1 MGAQGK
7 PSSSLNS
14 LLVKVYRLI
23 DEGKWDDQGT
33 GHVRIDYPEGS
44 EDLSLIV
51 EEEENENLIVHRISA
66 SEIYRRQEDTIISW
80 RDSKLATDLALSFQ
94 EATGCSFVW
103 DQISEVQRNLHFSN
117 LAVGLEI
124 GSRPALGAL
133 EASTIMPLN
142 DDSFHTI
149 NSELRD
155 LPSVELSSL
164 PFILKIVV
172 ESGITDQLRIA
183 ELILQDE
190 FFPKLIDLFR
200 MCEKVKN
207 MDGLYMIFRL
217 VKAIFCLNSPQV
229 FDRIFGEEYV
239 LDIIG
244 SLEYDPEL
252 PQVQRHRAFLK
263 EHVVFKEAIP
273 IKDSS
278 VLSKIHQTYRVAYVK
293 DVILARV
300 LDEATIASLSSII
313 HGNNSFVISL
323 LKDDTSF
330 IQELFARMRSTST
343 SAESKRE
350 LVLFLHE
357 FCNLSKSL
365 QPVQQLRLF
374 RDLAAE
380 GIFDIV
386 TDALQSQDRKL
397 VSAGTDILILFLNLD
412 PSLLRTYVIQQE
424 ANSLLGLL
432 VEGMISNFTEDMHC
446 QFLEIIRILVDSH
459 NASGLQRDAI
469 IDIFYEKHLN
479 RLIDVL
485 ASSCRTRNNSPTIPR
500 SVTSCGVVESHAVT
514 KPEILSNICDL
525 LCYCVVQHPYKI
537 KCNFLMNNA
546 MEKVLFLTNRRERFL
561 VVAAVR
567 FIRTVISRNDEHL
580 LRHIVKNNL
589 LKPIIEAFIKNGD
602 RYNMLHSGVL
612 ELLEY
617 IRKENLKI
625 LVIYVVECFWEQLLK
640 FQHLGII
647 QALKIK
653 YEQCLEK
660 SEANNTNTAVDSQKR
675 IEERT
680 LEKEEEDYFNEDSDE
695 DSGAQHMHNQHAH
708 ATLPNGTKV
717 NYSSRSGSVGLVDY
731 EDDEDDDDYNPPP
744 RKSEPSMD
752 NDDDDGFPKIKRK
765 SSTTVSLKDEKLL
778 VTKKQKLEV
787 RLNDGEDASVASTC
801 GNHDSPCKSEPLH
814 DSPSQLDSNGRPDE
828 SDIEGES
835 ANPQIHRLSD
845 ASDTGQSSRDDCP
858 SVPHNNP
865 SPKRVVNDKNISGS
879 EPFSVR

>member
-1 MGAQGK
+1 MGAHGK
-7 PSSSLNS
+7 PSGSLNS

-94 EATGCSFVW
+94 EATGCSFIW

-117 LAVGLEI
+117 LAGLEI

-142 DDSFHTI
+142 DDSFHTV

-183 ELILQDE
+183 ELILQDQE
-190 FFPKLIDLFR
+190 FIPKLIDLFR

-207 MDGLYMIFRL
+207 MDGLHMIFRL
-217 VKAIFCLNSPQV
+217 VKAIFCLNSPHV
-229 FDRIFGEEYV
+229 FDRIFGEEYI

-313 HGNNSFVISL
+313 HANNALVISL

-350 LVLFLHE
+350 LVLFLDE

-485 ASSCRTRNNSPTIPR
+485 ASSCPTRNNSPTILR
-500 SVTSCGVVESHAVT
+500 SVTSCGGVESHAVT
-514 KPEILSNICDL
+514 KPEILCNICDL

-567 FIRTVISRNDEHL
+567 FVRTVISRNDEHL

-625 LVIYVVECFWEQLLK
+625 LVVYVVECFWEQLLK

-660 SEANNTNTAVDSQKR
+660 SEANNTNTAADSPKR

-680 LEKEEEDYFNEDSDE
+680 LGKEEEDYFNEDSDE
-695 DSGAQHMHNQHAH
+695 DSGAQHTHNQHAH

-752 NDDDDGFPKIKRK
+752 NADDDGFPKIKRK
-765 SSTTVSLKDEKLL
+765 SSTAVGFKDEKLL

-787 RLNDGEDASVASTC
+787 RVNDGEAASAASTC
-801 GNHDSPCKSEPLH
+801 GNHDSPCGSEPLH

-828 SDIEGES
+828 GDIGGES
-835 ANPQIHRLSD
+835 AIPQIHPLSD

-858 SVPHNNP
+858 SVPRDNP